1 MIVEEEE
8 EEGKRGDGERG
19 KRRRHRGV
27 SEGKVDEGRTCV
39 EEEEGRDQ
47 GTDRREGKAKK
58 SMDDTISRQ
67 IIIILNA

>member
-1 MIVEEEE
+1 M
-8 EEGKRGDGERG
+8 
-19 KRRRHRGV
+19 
-27 SEGKVDEGRTCV
+27 DEGRTCV